1 MLKILNGFIPLFK
14 EYLFPIYVQMFLF
27 PKLTFHFK
35 DTLWYS
41 YFLTSVVQKF
51 LILMELRDRYL
62 TLAQHTLLTIWRL
75 V

>member
-35 DTLWYS
+35 DTL
-41 YFLTSVVQKF
+41 VV
-51 LILMELRDRYL
+51 LILPYFSGSKASDFNGAEK
-62 TLAQHTLLTIWRL
+62 
-75 V
+75 